1 MAYTTQYMSA
11 YRSPHESPTGQE
23 GATSQIV
30 NLKLE
35 NNKLRKNNKE
45 MSEELSRLREQLS
58 YIRLASQPVR
68 GKRPPSLDL
77 SKVPDY
83 HPYECRPSVGRISAA
98 VGDPVPSSGSSS
110 LVSMD
115 DSSSK

>member
-1 MAYTTQYMSA
+1 MTKFVIGNSRAGSTRSIVGEQPIMA
-11 YRSPHESPTGQE
+11 
-23 GATSQIV
+23 
-30 NLKLE
+30 
-35 NNKLRKNNKE
+35 NKE

-98 VGDPVPSSGSSS
+98 VGDTVPSSGSSS
-110 LVSMD
+110 LVSID